1 MKTRKPLALVTG
13 SSSGIGLAIS
23 KMLEETGYEVIKH
36 GKKKRNNKN
45 GYYISADLTSETGV
59 KKIISY
65 VKKRFN
71 KLDLLVNNASYTKY
85 IPYSNF
91 RRLNKNLIQKIMF
104 INFHTPYLLSTNLLN
119 LLKNSHEKTSESQI
133 INIASA
139 AGITGSGS
147 NLIYSSAKG
156 ALITFTKSFA
166 KTIAP
171 IRVNS
176 ISPGLIKTNFVK
188 FPKKYYIEMKKKTPV
203 GKVGLPNDIANVV
216 NFLLKNNYI
225 TGQNIIIDGG
235 RMLK

>member
-91 RRLNKNLIQKIMF
+91 RRLNKNLIQKD
-104 INFHTPYLLSTNLLN
+104 
-119 LLKNSHEKTSESQI
+119 
-133 INIASA
+133 
-139 AGITGSGS
+139 
-147 NLIYSSAKG
+147 
-156 ALITFTKSFA
+156 
-166 KTIAP
+166 
-171 IRVNS
+171 V
-176 ISPGLIKTNFVK
+176 
-188 FPKKYYIEMKKKTPV
+188 YYIV
-203 GKVGLPNDIANVV
+203 
-216 NFLLKNNYI
+216 
-225 TGQNIIIDGG
+225 
-235 RMLK
+235 